1 MKDGYFRRNA
11 WHRLVNPAGMNY
23 FVIKECIKYV
33 FKCSG
38 VFWKRNNDQTRVLS
52 DETTVQKIVLRSVM
66 IYWENPRNT
75 NQIRN
80 MFTVGKELKSF

>member
-1 MKDGYFRRNA
+1 MKDGYFRRHA
-11 WHRLVNPAGMNY
+11 WHRLVKPAKMNF

-75 NQIRN
+75 NQITN
-80 MFTVGKELKSF
+80 MYTGE